1 MVKTWRRTHEAPS
14 ASGAFGVSETR
25 VPGMAPKAQ
34 MTQTSGTCP
43 PLSGNTILRKP
54 KKGKR

>member
-1 MVKTWRRTHEAPS
+1 MTTKALIELALQAAVPVVSWHTGKV
-14 ASGAFGVSETR
+14 AS
-25 VPGMAPKAQ
+25 M
-34 MTQTSGTCP
+34 MQTSGTCP